1 VIVIKEPSA
10 LILEYLKN
18 IQDGLDRIEN
28 SVDALLI
35 RIDRL
40 QIEMDEVV
48 KQREPKSCPQ
58 H

>member
-1 VIVIKEPSA
+1 MIKEPPA

-35 RIDRL
+35 RIDCL

-48 KQREPKSCPQ
+48 KQWEPKSCPQ